1 MNRCID
7 ADLPRR
13 PRPFPSLRTG
23 RPLAAS
29 LLLAG
34 LALALGRL
42 PAATI
47 AVADGDNLQA
57 KIDAATG
64 GDVLLLGN
72 GPYAGFTITD
82 RRFTADRPLVIKAAP
97 GAHPLIRGTDYRGH
111 LAKLS
116 RSSYLVFDG
125 LTFAHTN
132 QPVYCVS
139 VDHLI
144 LVNLEIH
151 DTGQEAI
158 HLRGDSRQVD
168 IRHCRIHDTGHR
180 EPQWSEGIYVGMGQ
194 PPYENVEHVWI
205 EGNDISRTGNS
216 EGINLKART
225 YHVTIRGNKVHEIA
239 PGTATQYNEAAISCE
254 AADRTFKPGVDPDIW
269 IEHNEIYDV
278 SFGRW
283 ANGLKVSTMGG
294 RIVGNAIHDCAQFG
308 IAFNAYD
315 NGPGVFPARLFDNV
329 IARCAAGA
337 VSATVLPQEPG
348 DPGVNPNRPQTWYQ
362 IAGTDAH

>member
-1 MNRCID
+1 MNRYIKE
-7 ADLPRR
+7 DLPRR
-13 PRPFPSLRTG
+13 LLPLSLGRTG
-23 RPLAAS
+23 RPWAAA
-29 LLLAG
+29 LLLAA

-47 AVADGDNLQA
+47 TVADGDNLQA

-72 GPYAGFTITD
+72 GPYAGFMMTD
-82 RRFTADRPLVIKAAP
+82 RHFTADRPLVIKAAP
-97 GAHPLIRGTDYRGH
+97 GAHPLIRGSDYRGH
-111 LAKLS
+111 LAKLT

-125 LTFAHTN
+125 LTMAHTN

-158 HLRGDSRQVD
+158 HLRGDSRHVD
-168 IRHCRIHDTGHR
+168 IRHCRIHDTGYSK
-180 EPQWSEGIYVGMGQ
+180 PQWSEGIYVGMGQ

-205 EGNDISRTGNS
+205 EDNDIARTGNS

-225 YHVTIRGNKVHEIA
+225 YHVTIRGNRVHEIA

-269 IEHNEIYDV
+269 IEHNEISDV
-278 SFGRW
+278 RFGRW

-294 RIVGNAIHDCAQFG
+294 RIVGNTIHDCAQFG

-315 NGPGVFPARLFDNV
+315 NGPGVFAAQLFGNE

-337 VSATVLPQEPG
+337 VSETVLPHENV
-348 DPGVNPNRPQTWYQ
+348 DPGANPNRPQTWYET
-362 IAGTDAH
+362 AGTEAR